1 MHYDI
6 IVVGAGASGIM
17 TAITSKD
24 RGLQVAILEGNN
36 RIGKKILTTGNG
48 RCNITNKYLNI
59 ENFHS
64 LNNVFPKDVLNKFT
78 VNNTL
83 DFFKSIGLPLI
94 ELEEGKMFPLSL
106 QASSVLDILR
116 FALEERN
123 VPIHLDTKINKVQ
136 YEKSIFKIF
145 TKESETYT
153 CDKLVL
159 SCGGSSAP
167 STGSDGSGYT
177 LAKTFGHTIISPV
190 PGLVQLKLDYSK
202 IKALSGI
209 KFQGSV
215 EAFSNNKFI
224 RKECGELLF
233 TDYGISG
240 PPILQ
245 ISSFIS
251 RDLYNKKQITLKI
264 DMFPHMNYQSM
275 KDFLDNHFGV
285 FGYRSISESLI
296 GILNKKL
303 IPVLLKE
310 AQIND
315 IHKPCFDLSWK
326 ERENILNLIKSWE
339 FNVYDTNSFANS
351 QVTCGGIDTAEVNSI
366 TLESKKIK
374 NLFFT
379 GEILDVN
386 ADCGG
391 FNLQWAWS
399 SGYTVGMSL

>member
-48 RCNITNKYLNI
+48 RCNITNKYSNI
-59 ENFHS
+59 KNFHS
-64 LNNVFPKDVLNKFT
+64 LNSSFPENTLKKFT
-78 VNNTL
+78 VNDTL
-83 DFFKSIGLPLI
+83 NFFKSIGLPLI

-116 FALEERN
+116 FALEERAI
-123 VPIHLDTKINKVQ
+123 PIHLDTKINKVTHKNGTF
-136 YEKSIFKIF
+136 EIF
-145 TKESETYT
+145 TKQSEIYT
-153 CDKLVL
+153 CNKLVL
-159 SCGGSSAP
+159 SCGGASAP
-167 STGSDGSGYT
+167 NTGSDGSGYT
-177 LAKTFGHTIISPV
+177 IAKSLGHNIISPV
-190 PGLVQLKLDYSK
+190 PGLVQLKLNYSK
-202 IKALSGI
+202 LKALSGI

-215 EAFSNNKFI
+215 EAFINNKFI
-224 RKECGELLF
+224 GKEYGELLF

-245 ISSFIS
+245 ISSLIS

-264 DMFPHMNYQSM
+264 DMFPHMNYESM
-275 KDFLDNHFGV
+275 KEFLDNHFGV
-285 FGYRSISESLI
+285 FGYRSISESLV
-296 GILNKKL
+296 GVLNKKL
-303 IPVLLKE
+303 IPILLKE
-310 AQIND
+310 AQLED

-326 ERENILNLIKSWE
+326 ERENILKLIKSWE
-339 FNVYDTNSFANS
+339 FNVYDTNSFSNS
-351 QVTCGGIDTAEVNSI
+351 QVTCGGIDTTEVDPL
-366 TLESKKIK
+366 TLESKKVK

-386 ADCGG
+386 GDCGG

-399 SGYTVGMSL
+399 SGYVVGMSL

>member
-48 RCNITNKYLNI
+48 RCNITNKYSDIKNY
-59 ENFHS
+59 HS
-64 LNNVFPKDVLNKFT
+64 LNNSFPKNVLNKFA
-78 VNNTL
+78 VNDTIN
-83 DFFKSIGLPLI
+83 FFKSIGLPLI
-94 ELEEGKMFPLSL
+94 ELEEGKLFPLSL

-123 VPIHLDTKINKVQ
+123 IPVHLDTKINKVK
-136 YEKSIFKIF
+136 YEKGIFKIF
-145 TKESETYT
+145 TKEYEVYT
-153 CDKLVL
+153 CNKLVL

-167 STGSDGSGYT
+167 STGSDGSGYAI
-177 LAKTFGHTIISPV
+177 AKSLGHNIISPV

-202 IKALSGI
+202 LKALSGI

-215 EAFSNNKFI
+215 NAYINNKFI
-224 RKECGELLF
+224 HKEYGEILF

-245 ISSFIS
+245 ISSLVS
-251 RDLYNKKQITLKI
+251 RDLQCKKQITLEI
-264 DMFPHMNYQSM
+264 DMFPHITHESM
-275 KDFLDNHFGV
+275 KKFLDNHFGT
-285 FGYRSISESLI
+285 FGYRSISQCLI

-303 IPVLLKE
+303 IPILLKE
-310 AQIND
+310 AELND

-326 ERENILNLIKSWE
+326 ERENILNLIKSWK
-339 FNVYDTNSFANS
+339 FNVCDTNSFGNS
-351 QVTCGGIDTAEVNSI
+351 QVTCGGIDTMEVDSLS
-366 TLESKKIK
+366 LESKKIK

-386 ADCGG
+386 GDCGG

-399 SGYTVGMSL
+399 SGYTVGISL

>member
-24 RGLQVAILEGNN
+24 RGLEVAILEGSN

-48 RCNITNKYLNI
+48 RCNITNKYSNI

-64 LNNVFPKDVLNKFT
+64 LNNNFPKDVLNNFT
-78 VNNTL
+78 VNDTL
-83 DFFKSIGLPLI
+83 NFFKSIGLPLV

-123 VPIHLDTKINKVQ
+123 IPIHLDTKINKVK
-136 YEKSIFKIF
+136 YEKNIFKIF
-145 TKESETYT
+145 TKESEIYT

-167 STGSDGSGYT
+167 NTGSDGSGYA
-177 LAKTFGHTIISPV
+177 LAKTLGHTIISPV
-190 PGLVQLKLDYSK
+190 PGLVQLKLDYPK
-202 IKALSGI
+202 LKAISGI

-215 EAFSNNKFI
+215 EAFSNSVLI
-224 RKECGELLF
+224 RKEYGELLF

-245 ISSFIS
+245 ISSLIS
-251 RDLYNKKQITLKI
+251 RDLYNKQQIILKV
-264 DMFPHMNYQSM
+264 DMFPHMNYESM
-275 KDFLDNHFGV
+275 KEFLDNHFGV

-303 IPVLLKE
+303 IPILLKE
-310 AQIND
+310 AQIAD

-326 ERENILNLIKSWE
+326 ERENILNLVKSWK

-351 QVTCGGIDTAEVNSI
+351 QVTCGGIDTTEVSSI
-366 TLESKKIK
+366 TLESNKIK

-386 ADCGG
+386 GDCGG

>member
-24 RGLQVAILEGNN
+24 RGLQVAILEGSN
-36 RIGKKILTTGNG
+36 RIAKKILTTGNG
-48 RCNITNKYLNI
+48 RCNITNKYSNI

-64 LNNVFPKDVLNKFT
+64 LNNNFPKDVLNNFT
-78 VNNTL
+78 VNDTL
-83 DFFKSIGLPLI
+83 NFFKSIGLPLV

-123 VPIHLDTKINKVQ
+123 IPIHLDTKINKVK
-136 YEKSIFKIF
+136 YEKNIFKIF
-145 TKESETYT
+145 TKESEPYT

-159 SCGGSSAP
+159 SCGGLSAP
-167 STGSDGSGYT
+167 NTGSDGSGYA
-177 LAKTFGHTIISPV
+177 LAKALGHTIISPV
-190 PGLVQLKLDYSK
+190 PGLVQLKLDYPRL
-202 IKALSGI
+202 KAISGI

-215 EAFSNNKFI
+215 EAFSNSVLI
-224 RKECGELLF
+224 RKEYGELLF

-245 ISSFIS
+245 ISSLIS
-251 RDLYNKKQITLKI
+251 RDLYNKQQIILKV
-264 DMFPHMNYQSM
+264 DMFPHMDYESM
-275 KDFLDNHFGV
+275 KEFLDNHFGV

-303 IPVLLKE
+303 IPILLKE
-310 AQIND
+310 AQITD

-326 ERENILNLIKSWE
+326 ERENILNLVKSWK

-351 QVTCGGIDTAEVNSI
+351 QVTCGGIDTTEVSSI
-366 TLESKKIK
+366 TLESNKIK

-386 ADCGG
+386 GDCGG